1 LDDNSYFEATKKL
14 VADIYDQGDA
24 IILGWGGQCL
34 LKDKPDVL
42 HVRLT
47 KDMEGKIK
55 TIMKRFKLERKAAK
69 DYIAREEKDSMSLIK
84 HYFNVDWNDAR
95 LYDLIIDVGKTSI
108 EEAVETIEDNLKRKT
123 Q

>member
-1 LDDNSYFEATKKL
+1 MSATSFL
-14 VADIYDQGDA
+14 VASKYDQGDA

-55 TIMKRFKLERKAAK
+55 TIMARFKLERKAAK
-69 DYIAREEKDSMSLIK
+69 DYIEREEKDSMSLIK

-108 EEAVETIEDNLKRKT
+108 EEAVETINDNLTRKT
-123 Q
+123 E